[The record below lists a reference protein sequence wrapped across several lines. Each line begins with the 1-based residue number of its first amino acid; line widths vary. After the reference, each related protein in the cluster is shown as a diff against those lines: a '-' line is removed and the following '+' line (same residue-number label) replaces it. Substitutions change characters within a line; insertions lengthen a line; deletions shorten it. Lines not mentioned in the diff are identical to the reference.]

1 MGSVSTPPRILYLG
15 GLDENASQRLKL
27 AGMRRY
33 GAALGW
39 DVVMV
44 ERPDS
49 TPEKLPALFR
59 RHRPVGCICEG
70 SGHTVDLP
78 PRLFGDVPVAYI
90 EYPPAVVAGKA
101 PNILVDDD
109 AIARAAMHELSA
121 GLPSGF
127 AAVGYPRPWL
137 WSRQRVRAFRRAV
150 TESGR
155 RCHVFPSVSVSKW
168 ETEEVFEARLV
179 PWIAR
184 LPKRCALFVVN
195 DETAAVVLRA
205 ARTAG
210 RPVPRDL
217 TLVSTD
223 NIADFCA
230 AADPPISSIQLDFE
244 RMGWL
249 AASML
254 AARMTGRASREMEGR
269 PAGEMKR
276 DSFGGSAASSLRTEC
291 ASSLPPPAAPS
302 LPARRAPPLRR
313 ADGGRPAVVGPLLTV
328 RRKSTS
334 GRGRHEKFILE
345 AVEMIR
351 RESCDGLTARDLAAR
366 FPGSRRLFEM
376 RFREAMG
383 HSVLA
388 EILHVRLEKAF
399 TLLVGTAT
407 PIGAVPALCGFRCDR
422 TLDALFR
429 SRCGMSMR
437 DWRRRNR
444 G

>member
-1 MGSVSTPPRILYLG
+1 MQKPPRLLYLG
-15 GLDENASQRLKL
+15 GLEENASQRLKL

-78 PRLFGDVPVAYI
+78 PRLFGDIPVAYI
-90 EYPPAVVAGKA
+90 EYPAAVVAGKA

-109 AIARAAMHELSA
+109 AIARVALRELSA
-121 GLPSGF
+121 GRPDCF
-127 AAVGYPRPWL
+127 AAVGYARPWL
-137 WSRQRVRAFRRAV
+137 WSRLRLRAFRKAV
-150 TESGR
+150 ASTGR
-155 RCHVFPSVSVSKW
+155 KCLVFPSIPLSKW
-168 ETEEVFEARLV
+168 ETDEAFA
-179 PWIAR
+179 AR
-184 LPKRCALFVVN
+184 IVSWVASLPERCAVFVVN
-195 DETAAVVLRA
+195 DDTAAAVARA
-205 ARTAG
+205 ARAAG
-210 RPVPRDL
+210 RPIPRDL

-223 NIADFCA
+223 NIPDICETV
-230 AADPPISSIQLDFE
+230 DPPISSIQLDFE

-249 AASML
+249 AASLL
-254 AARMTGRASREMEGR
+254 AARMTGRTER
-269 PAGEMKR
+269 
-276 DSFGGSAASSLRTEC
+276 ASSLE
-291 ASSLPPPAAPS
+291 
-302 LPARRAPPLRR
+302 RAE
-313 ADGGRPAVVGPLLTV
+313 DGTAVIGPLLTV

-351 RESCDGLTARDLAAR
+351 REACDGLTARDLAAR

-383 HSVLA
+383 HSVLD

-399 TLLVGTAT
+399 ALLVGTAT